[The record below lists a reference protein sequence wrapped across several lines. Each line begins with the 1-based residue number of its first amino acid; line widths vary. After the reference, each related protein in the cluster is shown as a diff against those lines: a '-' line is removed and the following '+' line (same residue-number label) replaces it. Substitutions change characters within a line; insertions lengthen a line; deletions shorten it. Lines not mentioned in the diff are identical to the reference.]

1 MIEISEQNNTESK
14 TKYEENYLWSS
25 NGGVKAQWPTTVHGA
40 YIGGGTKIETDFF
53 NL

>member
-1 MIEISEQNNTESK
+1 MIEISEKNNTESQ
-14 TKYEENYLWSS
+14 TKYEENICEARMEGL
-25 NGGVKAQWPTTVHGA
+25 KAQWPTTVHGA

>member
-1 MIEISEQNNTESK
+1 MNRITQKAKQNMRRVICEARIEG
-14 TKYEENYLWSS
+14 L
-25 NGGVKAQWPTTVHGA
+25 KAQWPTTVHGA